1 MIQDLTKIR
10 EELEGFVEV
19 TLPYEF
25 PKGIH
30 LKYITLKK
38 NKEDESFYP
47 GGSYHGIGNNCLF
60 VKNSYKR
67 WSVPIHFLTKDGQI
81 QYRTRFFIPE
91 TCENNTHEDH
101 EDHEEIQELRETT
114 QYQQTIIEKMTE
126 EIKESRYLVKSLYED
141 KQTYE
146 EMLQTN
152 RYRLKELSVAGRDK
166 DEQIEKYKQVI
177 QKLSVSHPMMR

>member
-19 TLPYEF
+19 TLPYDF

-30 LKYITLKK
+30 LKYITLQKHK
-38 NKEDESFYP
+38 GDESFYP
-47 GGSYHGIGNNCLF
+47 GGSYQGIGHNCLF

-67 WSVPIHFLTKDGQI
+67 WSVPIHCLSKDGQI
-81 QYRTRFFIPE
+81 KYRTRFFIPQ
-91 TCENNTHEDH
+91 TSDTDTREDQG
-101 EDHEEIQELRETT
+101 ELQELQNTI